1 MFYTLCMR
9 TKTKIY
15 KLKPNKTMRKLNL
28 LWALLLSAVFV
39 VGCNPDNPTPD
50 DPKPQPGVKPEITL
64 TEVEVAFDSFTFEVT
79 TTVAGEF
86 GYAVVAEGYSA
97 PKIDELYSLNSVE
110 VADKTT
116 IKVENLND
124 NTNYTLYAVLR
135 AGDQQSAPKTMKFA
149 TPDDGKVN
157 PIVIHSATY
166 DTISFSIN
174 IDGSY
179 IFQCIDKA
187 YLEYNNLTPEEYIS
201 ILGIGPTAKG
211 ALDVE
216 WVDGGKYG
224 AFDMHVREDSDYYVI
239 AAIADGQTVVGDI
252 YYATTHTPKR
262 PVSTAGLTTELKD
275 ITSTSVKIKTTP
287 DSNVVEYF
295 ILVKDKAWSD
305 SIVEGYGETML
316 ATLVT
321 YPNSG
326 AWQLTAANEAVW
338 GGLDPNTEYICH
350 IVVNDNKGAQA
361 LSLVP
366 FTTLEPSGAAPTID
380 ADLTPVQENGH
391 YTLNLNIFCAEA
403 ATVKYAFNTK
413 ADVEDARNKNNYSD
427 SDIARIYGLELN
439 AEQVEAI
446 RTSGLTLPQ
455 QDLYPGVEYEAVI
468 SIKNSENTETAI
480 TISGKTADKPV
491 PARVESDL
499 FTSLLGE
506 WEVSYSLIQFNNV
519 NVSIKNAK
527 VTIAAGTDDSSADY
541 YRSHNRL
548 VVQGWPFNVFSD
560 GKHEPMPY
568 YSPADLK
575 ETNPYWANNPQ
586 LAERDCGPKIFFEIA
601 EGDVV
606 TVPSSK
612 SEYFYNWSTD
622 GTFHFFGADTTH
634 GWSAP
639 ATFPVTISA
648 DGDTITIGASEPVEQ
663 FGNGI
668 YRPAV
673 FRYGT
678 EPWAVSTSDIVL
690 KRVK

>member
-1 MFYTLCMR
+1 MR

-50 DPKPQPGVKPEITL
+50 EPKPQPGVKPEITL

-135 AGDQQSAPKTMKFA
+135 AGDQQSAPKTMKFT
-149 TPDDGKVN
+149 TPDDDKVN

-262 PVSTAGLTTELKD
+262 PVSTAGLTTELTD
-275 ITSTSVKIKTTP
+275 ITSTSVKIMTTP
-287 DSNVVEYF
+287 DSNVVDYF

-305 SIVEGYGETML
+305 SIVADYGETML

-326 AWQLTAANEAVW
+326 AWQLTGANEAVW
-338 GGLDPNTEYICH
+338 GGLNPNTEYICH

-366 FTTLEPSGAAPTID
+366 FKTLEPSGAAPTID
-380 ADLTPVQENGH
+380 ADLTPDQENGH
-391 YTLNLNIFCAEA
+391 YTLNLNVFCAEA

-413 ADVEDARNKNNYSD
+413 ADVEDARNEFNYSD

-446 RTSGLTLPQ
+446 RTTGLTLPQ

-480 TISGKTADKPV
+480 TISGKTADRPV

-506 WEVSYSLIQFNNV
+506 WEVSYSLIQFNNKP
-519 NVSIKNAK
+519 VSINGVK
-527 VTIAAGTDDSSADY
+527 VTIAQGGGDDESASY
-541 YRSHNRL
+541 YRSLNRL
-548 VVQGWPFNVFSD
+548 VVQGWPFNVWGD
-560 GKHEPMPY
+560 GEYEPIPY

-575 ETNPYWANNPQ
+575 ESSSYWRNNPM
-586 LAERDCGPKIFFEIA
+586 LALRDFGPKIFLEIA

-612 SEYFYNWSTD
+612 SEYFYNWTDDGSTMY
-622 GTFHFFGADTTH
+622 FFGADTTN

-648 DGDTITIGASEPVEQ
+648 DGNTITIGASEPVEQ

-678 EPWAVSTSDIVL
+678 EPRAVSTSDIVL

>member
-1 MFYTLCMR
+1 
-9 TKTKIY
+9 
-15 KLKPNKTMRKLNL
+15 MRKLNL

-39 VGCNPDNPTPD
+39 VGCSPDNPTPD
-50 DPKPQPGVKPEITL
+50 DPKPVPGEKPVITL
-64 TEVEVAFDSFTFEVT
+64 TEVEATFDSFTFEVT
-79 TTVAGEF
+79 TTVAGTF
-86 GYAVVAEGYSA
+86 GYAVVAEGYAA
-97 PKIDELYSLNSVE
+97 PKIDELYSLNSAE
-110 VADKTT
+110 VADKAT
-116 IKVENLND
+116 ITVENLND

-135 AGDQQSAPKTMKFA
+135 AGGQQSAPKTLKFT
-149 TPDDGKVN
+149 TPDDGMVN
-157 PIVIHSATY
+157 PIVINSTTY

-174 IDGSY
+174 IDGTY
-179 IFQCIDKA
+179 VFQCIDKA

-224 AFDMHVREDSDYYVI
+224 SFDMHVREDSDYYVI

-252 YYATTHTPKR
+252 YYQTTHTPKR
-262 PVSTAGLTTELKD
+262 PVSTAGLTTDLTD

-287 DSNVVEYF
+287 DSSVVDYY
-295 ILVKDKAWSD
+295 ILVRDKAWSD
-305 SIVEGYGETML
+305 SIVAGYGESML

-321 YPNSG
+321 YPSSG
-326 AWQLTAANEAVW
+326 AWQLTGANEAVW
-338 GGLDPNTEYICH
+338 GGLDPNKDYICH

-366 FTTLEPSGAAPTID
+366 FTTLEPSGAAPVIE
-380 ADLTPVQENGH
+380 AELVPAEKEGY
-391 YTLNLNIFCAEA
+391 YTLDLNISCAEA
-403 ATVKYAFNTK
+403 ASVKYAFNTK
-413 ADVEDARNKNNYSD
+413 ADVDDVRNQYNYPD
-427 SDIARIYGLELN
+427 SDIARIYGMDLT
-439 AEQVEAI
+439 AEQVDAI
-446 RTSGLTLPQ
+446 RTTGLTLTQEYLFP
-455 QDLYPGVEYEAVI
+455 DVEYEAVI

-480 TISGKTADKPV
+480 SVTAKTLVKPV

-506 WEVSYSLIQFNNV
+506 WEVSYSLIQFNNKP
-519 NVSIKNAK
+519 VSINGVK
-527 VTIAAGTDDSSADY
+527 VTIAQGGGDDESASY

-548 VVQGWPFNVFSD
+548 VIQGWPFNVWGD
-560 GKHEPMPY
+560 GEYEPIPY

-575 ETNPYWANNPQ
+575 ESSSYWRNNPM
-586 LAERDCGPKIFFEIA
+586 LALRDFGPKIFFEIA

-612 SEYFYNWSTD
+612 SEYFYNWTDDGSTMY
-622 GTFHFFGADTTH
+622 FFGADTTN
-634 GWSAP
+634 GWTAP

-648 DGDTITIGASEPVEQ
+648 DGDTITIGASEPVAQ

>member
-1 MFYTLCMR
+1 
-9 TKTKIY
+9 
-15 KLKPNKTMRKLNL
+15 MRKLNY
-28 LWALLLSAVFV
+28 LWALLCSALLVM
-39 VGCNPDNPTPD
+39 GCQPDNPTPD
-50 DPKPQPGVKPEITL
+50 GPGGGNDTPTEKPEITL
-64 TEVEVAFDSFTFEVT
+64 TEVETTFDSFTFEVA
-79 TTVAGEF
+79 TTVAGEL
-86 GYAVVAEGYSA
+86 GYAVVAEGYDA

-110 VADKTT
+110 VKDKLNIT
-116 IKVENLND
+116 ISDLND
-124 NTNYTLYAVLR
+124 NTNYSLYAVLR
-135 AGDQQSAPKTMKFA
+135 TGSQQSTPKTIKFT

-157 PIVIHSATY
+157 PIIIRSATY

-174 IDGSY
+174 ISDSY
-179 IFQCIDKA
+179 VFQCIDKT

-224 AFDMHVREDSDYYVI
+224 TFDMHVREDSDYYVI
-239 AAIADGQTVVGDI
+239 AAIVDGQTVVGDI
-252 YYATTHTPKR
+252 YYETTRTPKR
-262 PVSTAGLTTELKD
+262 PVSTAGLVTELTNL
-275 ITSTSVKIKTTP
+275 TSTSVKIKTTP
-287 DSNVVEYF
+287 DSSVVDYY
-295 ILVKDKAWSD
+295 ILVRDKAWSD
-305 SIVEGYGETML
+305 SIVEGYGESML

-321 YPNSG
+321 YPSAG
-326 AWQLTAANEAVW
+326 SWQLTGANEAVW
-338 GGLDPNTEYICH
+338 GGLNPNTESICH

-366 FTTLEPSGAAPTID
+366 FTTLEPSGAAPVIE
-380 ADLTPVQENGH
+380 ADLTVAAEDGFK
-391 YTLNLNIFCAEA
+391 TLNLNVYCDSAV
-403 ATVKYAFNTK
+403 TVKYAFNTK
-413 ADVEDARNKNNYSD
+413 ADVDSVRNQNNYSD
-427 SDIARIYGLELN
+427 SDIARIYGIELN
-439 AEQVEAI
+439 AEQVAAI
-446 RTSGLTLPQ
+446 CSTGLTLKQ
-455 QDLYPGVEYEAVI
+455 EDLYPDVEYEAVI
-468 SIKNSENTETAI
+468 SIKNGENTETVVSVIGA
-480 TISGKTADKPV
+480 TPAKPV

-519 NVSIKNAK
+519 AVKISNAK
-527 VTIAAGTDDSSADY
+527 VTIAQGTDENSADY

-548 VVQGWPFNVFSD
+548 VVQGWPFNVFGD
-560 GKHEPMPY
+560 GTHEPMPY

-575 ETNPYWANNPQ
+575 DASGYWANNPQ

-612 SEYFYNWSTD
+612 SDYFYNWSSD
-622 GTFHFFGADTTH
+622 GTFYFFGADTTN
-634 GWSAP
+634 GWTAP

-648 DGDTITIGASEPVEQ
+648 DGNTITIGASEPVEQ

-678 EPWAVSTSDIVL
+678 EPWALATSDIVL

>member
-1 MFYTLCMR
+1 
-9 TKTKIY
+9 
-15 KLKPNKTMRKLNL
+15 MRKLNL
-28 LWALLLSAVFV
+28 LWALFLSAVFV

-50 DPKPQPGVKPEITL
+50 NPEPVPGEKPVITL
-64 TEVEVAFDSFTFEVT
+64 TEVEATFDSFTFEVT
-79 TTVAGEF
+79 TTVAGTF

-97 PKIDELYSLNSVE
+97 PKIDELYSLNSAE
-110 VADKTT
+110 VADKAT

-135 AGDQQSAPKTMKFA
+135 AGGQQSAPKTLKFT
-149 TPDDGKVN
+149 TPDDGMVN
-157 PIVIHSATY
+157 PIVINSTTY

-174 IDGSY
+174 IDGTY
-179 IFQCIDKA
+179 VFQCIDKA

-224 AFDMHVREDSDYYVI
+224 SFDMHVREDSDYYVI

-252 YYATTHTPKR
+252 YYQTTHTPKR
-262 PVSTAGLTTELKD
+262 PVSTAGLTTDLTD

-287 DSNVVEYF
+287 DSSVVDYY
-295 ILVKDKAWSD
+295 ILVRDKAWSD
-305 SIVEGYGETML
+305 SIVEGYGESML

-321 YPNSG
+321 YPSSD
-326 AWQLTAANEAVW
+326 AWQLTGANEAVW
-338 GGLDPNTEYICH
+338 GGLDPDKEYICH

-366 FTTLEPSGAAPTID
+366 FKTLEPSGAAPVIE
-380 ADLTPVQENGH
+380 AELVPAEKEGY
-391 YTLNLNIFCAEA
+391 YTLDLNISCAEA
-403 ATVKYAFNTK
+403 ASVKYAFNTK
-413 ADVEDARNKNNYSD
+413 ADVDDVRNQYNYPD
-427 SDIARIYGLELN
+427 SDIARIYGMDLT
-439 AEQVEAI
+439 AEQVDAI
-446 RTSGLTLPQ
+446 RTTSLTLTQEYLFP
-455 QDLYPGVEYEAVI
+455 DVEYEAVI

-480 TISGKTADKPV
+480 SVTAKTLVKPV

-519 NVSIKNAK
+519 AVNISNAK
-527 VTIAAGTDDSSADY
+527 VTIAAGTDANSVDY

-548 VVQGWPFNVFSD
+548 VVQGWPFNVFGD
-560 GKHEPMPY
+560 GTHEAIPY

-575 ETNPYWANNPQ
+575 DASSYWANNPQ

-606 TVPSSK
+606 TIPSSK
-612 SEYFYNWSTD
+612 SDYFYNWSTD
-622 GTFHFFGADTTH
+622 GTFYFFGADTTN
-634 GWSAP
+634 GWTAP

-648 DGDTITIGASEPVEQ
+648 DGNTITIGASEPVEQ

-678 EPWAVSTSDIVL
+678 EPWAVATSDIVL

>member
-1 MFYTLCMR
+1 
-9 TKTKIY
+9 
-15 KLKPNKTMRKLNL
+15 MRKLNL

-39 VGCNPDNPTPD
+39 VGCNPDTPTPD
-50 DPKPQPGVKPEITL
+50 EPTPPQPGVKPEITL

-79 TTVAGEF
+79 TTVAGEL

-97 PKIDELYSLNSVE
+97 PKIDELYALNSVE

-135 AGDQQSAPKTMKFA
+135 SGNQQSAPKTLKFT

-157 PIVIHSATY
+157 PVVIHSATY

-179 IFQCIDKA
+179 VFQCIDKA
-187 YLEYNNLTPEEYIS
+187 YLEYSNLTPEEYIS

-239 AAIADGQTVVGDI
+239 AAITDGQNVVGDI
-252 YYATTHTPKR
+252 YYATTRTPKR
-262 PVSTAGLTTELKD
+262 PVSTAGLTTELTD

-287 DSNVVEYF
+287 DSNVVDYY
-295 ILVKDKAWSD
+295 ILVRDKAWSD
-305 SIVEGYGETML
+305 SIVEGYGEAML

-321 YPNSG
+321 YPSAGSWN
-326 AWQLTAANEAVW
+326 LTAANEAVW
-338 GGLDPNTEYICH
+338 GNLNPNTEYICH

-366 FTTLEPSGAAPTID
+366 FTTLEPQSAAPTID
-380 ADLTPVQENGH
+380 AELVPDQEKGH
-391 YTLNLNIFCAEA
+391 YVLNLNVYCADA
-403 ATVKYAFNTK
+403 VTVKFAFNAK
-413 ADVEDARNKNNYSD
+413 ADVDDVRTEFNYSD
-427 SDIARIYGLELN
+427 SDIARIYGMDLN
-439 AEQVEAI
+439 AEQIESI
-446 RTSGLTLPQ
+446 RTTGLTLKQ
-455 QDLYPGVEYEAVI
+455 EDLYPGVEYEAII
-468 SIKNSENTETAI
+468 SVKNAENTETAV
-480 TISGKTADKPV
+480 SVTATTNTKPV

-506 WEVSYSLIQFNNV
+506 WEVSYTLIQFNNKS
-519 NVSIKNAK
+519 VSINGVK
-527 VTIAAGTDDSSADY
+527 VTIAQGGGDDESASY

-548 VVQGWPFNVFSD
+548 VIQGWPFNVWGD
-560 GKHEPMPY
+560 GTHEPIPY
-568 YSPADLK
+568 YSPAYLK
-575 ETNPYWANNPQ
+575 ESSSYWRNNPM
-586 LAERDCGPKIFFEIA
+586 LALRDFGPKIFLEIA

-612 SEYFYNWSTD
+612 SEYFYNWTDDGSTMY
-622 GTFHFFGADTTH
+622 FFGADTTN
-634 GWSAP
+634 GWTAP

-648 DGDTITIGASEPVEQ
+648 DGNTITIGASEPVEQ

-678 EPWAVSTSDIVL
+678 EPWAVATSDIVL

>member
-1 MFYTLCMR
+1 
-9 TKTKIY
+9 
-15 KLKPNKTMRKLNL
+15 MRKLNL
-28 LWALLLSAVFV
+28 LWALLLSVVFV

-50 DPKPQPGVKPEITL
+50 NPEPVPGEKPVITL
-64 TEVEVAFDSFTFEVT
+64 TEVETTFNSYTFEVT
-79 TTVAGEF
+79 TTVAGTF
-86 GYAVVAEGYSA
+86 GYAVVAEGYDA
-97 PKIDELYSLNSVE
+97 PKIDELYAMNSAE
-110 VADKTT
+110 VADKATFT
-116 IKVENLND
+116 VSGLND

-135 AGDQQSAPKTMKFA
+135 AGDQQSAPKTMKFT

-157 PIVIHSATY
+157 PIIIHSATY

-174 IDGSY
+174 ISDSY
-179 IFQCIDKA
+179 VFQCIDKA
-187 YLEYNNLTPEEYIS
+187 YLEYNNLTPEDYIS

-239 AAIADGQTVVGDI
+239 AAIVDGQTVVGDI
-252 YYATTHTPKR
+252 YYETTHTPKR
-262 PVSTAGLTTELKD
+262 PVSTAGLTTELTD

-287 DSNVVEYF
+287 DSNVVDYF
-295 ILVKDKAWSD
+295 ILVRDKAWSD
-305 SIVEGYGETML
+305 SIVAGYGESML

-321 YPNSG
+321 YPSSG
-326 AWQLTAANEAVW
+326 AWQLTGANEAVW
-338 GGLDPNTEYICH
+338 GGLNPNTEYICH
-350 IVVNDNKGAQA
+350 IVVNDNKGANA

-366 FTTLEPSGAAPTID
+366 FKTLEPTGAAPTID
-380 ADLTPVQENGH
+380 ADLTPAQEDGH
-391 YTLNLNIFCAEA
+391 YNLDLNIFCAEA
-403 ATVKYAFNTK
+403 VTVKYAFTAK
-413 ADVEDARNKNNYSD
+413 ADVDDVRNQYNSSD
-427 SDIARIYGLELN
+427 SDIVRNYGMDLN

-446 RTSGLTLPQ
+446 RTTGLTLKQ
-455 QDLYPGVEYEAVI
+455 ENLYPGVEYEAII
-468 SIKNSENTETAI
+468 SVKNAENTET
-480 TISGKTADKPV
+480 TLSLVTKTSDKPV

-506 WEVSYSLIQFNNV
+506 WEVSYSLIQFNSVAV
-519 NVSIKNAK
+519 NIKDAK
-527 VTIAAGTDDSSADY
+527 VTIAQGTDASNADY

-548 VVQGWPFNVFSD
+548 VVQGWPFNVESS
-560 GKHEPMPY
+560 GVLASMPY
-568 YSPADLK
+568 YSPTDLK
-575 ETNPYWANNPQ
+575 ETSPYWANHPQ

-612 SEYFYNWSTD
+612 SEYFYNWSSD
-622 GTFHFFGADTTH
+622 GTFFFFGADTTN
-634 GWSAP
+634 GWTAP

-648 DGDTITIGASEPVEQ
+648 DGDTITIGASEPVEL

-673 FRYGT
+673 FRNND
-678 EPWAVSTSDIVL
+678 PWAIATSDIVL